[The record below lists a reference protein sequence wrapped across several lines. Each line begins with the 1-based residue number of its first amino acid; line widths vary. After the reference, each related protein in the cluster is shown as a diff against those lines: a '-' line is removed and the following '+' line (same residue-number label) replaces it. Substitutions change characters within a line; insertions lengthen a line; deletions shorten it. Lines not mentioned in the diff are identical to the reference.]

1 MTYSKMFYK
10 ASGAVG
16 IREKVGLKR
25 QVFQLTARKMSRAEL
40 EAVAD
45 GCISRLEAG
54 SSVADAKAWG
64 QGKVR

>member
-1 MTYSKMFYK
+1 MTYCRMFYK

-25 QVFQLTARKMSRAEL
+25 PVFQLTARKMSRAEL
-40 EAVAD
+40 EAIAD

-54 SSVADAKAWG
+54 GSVADVKAWG
-64 QGKVR
+64 RGQVR